1 MDKIKK
7 TDHFYLIDGSGYI
20 FRAYYALPPLTRKSD
35 GLPVGAV
42 SGFCSMLFKLLEDSK
57 SNENL
62 QKPTHFAVIF
72 DAARKTFR
80 NEIYSDYKA
89 NRSEAPDDLAP
100 QFEYIRKSVVAFN
113 LPSVDLPNYEADDLI
128 ATYVEQILAKG
139 AKVTIVSSDK
149 DLMQLYRK
157 DVRIFDPMKN
167 KFITPEDIVTKFG
180 VGPEK
185 VIDVQSLAGDSSD
198 NVPGVPG
205 IGVKTAAELIN
216 KYGTLEKLLDN
227 AQEIKQ
233 NKRRETLI
241 ENKDKAIISKKLV
254 TLMKDAPVE
263 RKLEEFHLKKIDKD
277 KLYKFLREMEF
288 NRLLSSVISAYGEPL
303 LEETAKETKPEKK
316 HQNISKKNY
325 HLITNEKEIDEWIN
339 EAEEAGELAIDTET
353 SSLDAHQAD
362 LVGISLSTKIGK
374 ACYIPIG
381 HKFKGCLKKETVIKK
396 LKPLLEDKSVKK
408 IGQNIKFDF
417 IVLYK
422 QGINMNSME
431 DTMLMSYV
439 LDAGKNRHNMDTLSE
454 IHLQHKTI
462 SFKEIVGTGK
472 KEINFSDVELDK
484 AMEYAAEDAD
494 ITYRLYKIFSKNLKL
509 EKLTNIYEI
518 FEKPL
523 IKILAFMEIEGIKID
538 NKFLKVLS
546 EKFEKK
552 ISKLEKEVF
561 KISKKEFN
569 IASPK
574 QLGEIIYNDLKIA
587 VLKKTRKGSF
597 ATNASVLEDLA
608 FKGHEFPKL
617 ILDWR
622 QVSKLKNTYSDAL
635 PEHINPNTK
644 RVHTSFLLA
653 ATTTGR
659 LASSDPNLQNIPIKS
674 EDGKDIR
681 KAFIA
686 EKGFTLISADYNQIE
701 MRILADLA
709 EVKELKKAFNNN
721 EDIHSLTAS
730 QVFNVNIKKVDQDM
744 RRKAKAINFGII
756 YGISQYGL
764 AKQINVSNH
773 EADEFLN
780 AYFLKFP
787 EIKIYMDN
795 TIKFCRKSGYVTNI
809 FGRRSHFNGINDK
822 NFNVRNFQERAAINA
837 PIQGSASE
845 IMRLAMIRL
854 NKKFESIKN
863 NKSKILLQIHDELI
877 FEVPVKEVKNITEI
891 IKDEMTSV
899 TKSDLHTFSTPLTV
913 DVNTGDNWGIL
924 H

>member
-325 HLITNEKEIDEWIN
+325 HLITKEKEIDEWIN

-353 SSLDAHQAD
+353 SSLDAHQTD

-709 EVKELKKAFNNN
+709 EVKELKKAFSNN

-730 QVFNVNIKKVDQDM
+730 QVFNVDIKKVDQDM

-899 TKSDLHTFSTPLTV
+899 TESDLHTFSTPLTV

>member
-72 DAARKTFR
+72 DSARKTFR

-100 QFEYIRKSVVAFN
+100 QFEYIRKSVLAFN

-128 ATYVEQILAKG
+128 ATYTEQILAKG

-157 DVRIFDPMKN
+157 DVRLFDPMKN
-167 KFITPEDIVTKFG
+167 KFITPEDIMNKFG
-180 VGPEK
+180 VEPKK

-198 NVPGVPG
+198 NIPGVPG

-216 KYGTLEKLLDN
+216 QYGTLEKLLDN
-227 AQEIKQ
+227 AHEIKQ

-254 TLMKDAPVE
+254 TLMKDAPAQ
-263 RKLEEFHLKKIDKD
+263 RKIEEFQLKEIDKE

-288 NRLLSSVISAYGEPL
+288 NRLLSSVISAYGEPKL
-303 LEETAKETKPEKK
+303 ATTKTESSVKEKQ
-316 HQNISKKNY
+316 QNISKKNY
-325 HLITNEKEIDEWIN
+325 HLISNEEEIEEWIN
-339 EAEEAGELAIDTET
+339 EAEEAGELVIDTET

-374 ACYIPIG
+374 ACYIPIA
-381 HKFKGCLKKETVIKK
+381 HKFDGCLDKNIVIKK

-422 QGINMNSME
+422 QGIKMNSME

-494 ITYRLYKIFSKNLKL
+494 ITYRLYKIFNKNLKL

-523 IKILAFMEIEGIKID
+523 IEILAFMEIEGIKVD

-552 ISKLEKEVF
+552 INKIEKEVF

-574 QLGEIIYNDLKIA
+574 QLGEIIYNELKIA
-587 VLKKTRKGSF
+587 ALKKTKKGSF
-597 ATNASVLEDLA
+597 ATNAGVLEDLA
-608 FKGHEFPKL
+608 FKGHKFPQL
-617 ILDWR
+617 VLDWR

-635 PEHINPNTK
+635 PEHINPSTK

-681 KAFIA
+681 KAFIS

-709 EVKELKKAFNNN
+709 DVKELKKAFKNN
-721 EDIHSLTAS
+721 EDIHTLTAS
-730 QVFNVNIKKVDQDM
+730 QVFNIDIKKVDQDM

-773 EADEFLN
+773 EANEFLE
-780 AYFLKFP
+780 AYFAKFP
-787 EIKIYMDN
+787 EIKVYMDD
-795 TIKFCRKSGYVTNI
+795 TIKFCRKSGYVNNV

-822 NFNVRNFQERAAINA
+822 NFNVRNFQERA
-837 PIQGSASE
+837 QL
-845 IMRLAMIRL
+845 MHQFKVRHLKL
-854 NKKFESIKN
+854 
-863 NKSKILLQIHDELI
+863 
-877 FEVPVKEVKNITEI
+877 
-891 IKDEMTSV
+891 
-899 TKSDLHTFSTPLTV
+899 
-913 DVNTGDNWGIL
+913 
-924 H
+924 